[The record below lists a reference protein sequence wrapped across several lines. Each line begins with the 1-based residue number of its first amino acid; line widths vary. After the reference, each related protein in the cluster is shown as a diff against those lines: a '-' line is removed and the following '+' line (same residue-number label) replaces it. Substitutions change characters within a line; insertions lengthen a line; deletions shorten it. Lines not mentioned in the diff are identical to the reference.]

1 MGVNKEDVQ
10 GGFDRSDLEN
20 QPRKEQNDALKL
32 DFDDELKEIL
42 MQKTFRCLVL
52 ILAVNSIAN
61 AVIISPTNSN
71 IRYVGRWNFDNPEVP
86 WVYWQGSSII
96 VNFKGTGISIDI
108 DAGTKKGQ
116 YRVVIDGV
124 PEADRRYFS
133 NKRKKY
139 PLASGLTDGIHK
151 LEIMKE
157 TRSGNSQ
164 FYGFEVTGAGLVAPP
179 PRPALRIE
187 FFGDSNMDGTSNY
200 SEKDSGDMGTYY
212 AFPAMVSRMLGAE
225 MHNESVSGAQIDDA
239 GDNCVG
245 SFIFSEDYDNQNPNY
260 RSGFDPH
267 IIVINAGAND
277 MYSVSK
283 TTIKNRFKA
292 VIADLR
298 TVYGP
303 TPHIVLMNAYGWAT
317 SEPANYTQE
326 VVDEVGG
333 NLSALHYA
341 WLWEQYH
348 GCQWDHSGEAHQL
361 VEHLESINRAWVQ
374 VRPNDIIDGFGRN
387 WDFANGSFEHKAPFG
402 SFGWRYYT
410 DGVERVKDSAGAA
423 DGDYYIRLDS
433 GEMVHQ
439 PTDATGDL
447 LPGGTSASQTYY
459 ITASIR
465 GTEPGAQAQ
474 IQTHFEGQTMWTHD
488 DNPATF
494 QTSTFDLTTSW
505 KDYTHVATASTGVWT
520 IFNYLIASSG
530 TVEFDNVRMSN
541 KPIICGNSGI
551 CGFDDLISMA
561 ENWLS
566 SDSLSDIA
574 PVPSGDGIV
583 NNLDF
588 GMLSEYWNPSTL

>member
-1 MGVNKEDVQ
+1 MMLLVPILIKKLQ
-10 GGFDRSDLEN
+10 EN
-20 QPRKEQNDALKL
+20 
-32 DFDDELKEIL
+32 L
-42 MQKTFRCLVL
+42 MKRTLRCLVL
-52 ILAVNSIAN
+52 MLTVSSIAN
-61 AVIISPTNSN
+61 AVIINPTDSN
-71 IRYVGRWNFDNPEVP
+71 IRYVGRWNFDNPDVP

-108 DAGTKKGQ
+108 DAGANTGQ

-124 PEADRRYFS
+124 PEAQRRYFS
-133 NKRKKY
+133 NKRKTY
-139 PLASGLTDGIHK
+139 PLASGLSDGIHK

-164 FYGFEVTGAGLVAPP
+164 FYGFDVAGAGLVAQPA
-179 PRPALRIE
+179 RPALRIE

-212 AFPAMVSRMLGAE
+212 AFPAMISRMLGAE
-225 MHNESVSGAQIDDA
+225 MHNESVGGAQIDDA

-245 SFIFSEDYDNQNPNY
+245 SFIFSEDFVDQDPSY

-277 MYSVSK
+277 MYSASK

-303 TPHIVLMNAYGWAT
+303 EPHIVLMNAYGWAT

-361 VEHLESINRAWVQ
+361 VEHLESINPAWAQ

-402 SFGWRYYT
+402 GFGWRYYT

-423 DGDYYIRLDS
+423 DGDYYIRLES

-465 GTEPGAQAQ
+465 GTAPGAQAQ
-474 IQTHFEGQTMWTHD
+474 IQTHFEDQRMYTHD
-488 DNPATF
+488 DDPATF
-494 QTSTFDLTTSW
+494 QTTTFDVTESW
-505 KDYTHVATASTGVWT
+505 QDYTHTATASTGVWT
-520 IFNYLIASSG
+520 IYNYLIASSG

-541 KPIICGNSGI
+541 KPITCGNGGI

-561 ENWLS
+561 ESWLS
-566 SDSLSDIA
+566 SDAFSDIA
-574 PVPSGDGIV
+574 PAPSGDGIV